1 MRDWLRLSLL
11 GLALVCAPSLQ
22 AASLLPLRIGEAV
35 MQVEFADTEDQRRQG
50 LMHRRELPLEQGMLF
65 RFPAL
70 DTHCLWM
77 KNTPLPLSAAF
88 MDDQGR
94 IVDILDLQPLTLDIR
109 CARRPSRFALE
120 ANQGWF
126 EQRGIAIG
134 DRVEGLPPVR

>member
-1 MRDWLRLSLL
+1 MKDGLRLSLL
-11 GLALVCAPSLQ
+11 GLALACAPSLQ

-35 MQVEFADTEDQRRQG
+35 MQAEFADTEDERRQG
-50 LMHRRELPLEQGMLF
+50 LMHRRELPQERGMLF
-65 RFPAL
+65 RFPQL
-70 DTHCLWM
+70 GTHCLWM

-94 IVDILDLQPLTLDIR
+94 IVDILDLQPLSLDIR